1 MRNKKVPKSGTKK
14 KGKNNM
20 KFPKKA
26 KLTKNYQ
33 IDLIDV
39 IDLINKIINLGDYRA
54 YLIVINF
61 IQSKRDELRSE
72 NEILIQKSIEIIIE
86 RESLLDKKANIKNI
100 EKINRLNKEY
110 IRIDNKINDNF
121 KKIEALKLEY

>member
-1 MRNKKVPKSGTKK
+1 MRNKKVPESGTKK
-14 KGKNNM
+14 KGENNM

-26 KLTKNYQ
+26 KSTKNYH
-33 IDLIDV
+33 IDLK
-39 IDLINKIINLGDYRA
+39 DLIIKIINLGDYRA
-54 YLIVINF
+54 YLTFRNYL
-61 IQSKRDELRSE
+61 QSKRDELRSE
-72 NEILIQKSIEIIIE
+72 NEIWLQKSIEIINEIA
-86 RESLLDKKANIKNI
+86 SLSDKKANIKNI